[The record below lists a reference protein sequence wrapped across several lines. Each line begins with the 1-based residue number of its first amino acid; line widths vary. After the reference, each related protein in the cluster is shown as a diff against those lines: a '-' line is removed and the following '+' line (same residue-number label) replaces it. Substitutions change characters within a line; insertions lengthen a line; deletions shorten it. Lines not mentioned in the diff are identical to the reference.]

1 MNSNTYKNLF
11 IKIFCITLLVKIFLA
26 YFTPMTGDEAFFY
39 QWGVFPAAGYSDHPP
54 MVGWLIFL
62 LRMLGEHPLIL
73 RAFTVLLTSII
84 GLGIVLLCQKT
95 LDQKYQAHAW
105 LIGALYLCLPWSW
118 LFFMVTTDT
127 TLVLFMFCS
136 GLVYML
142 ADRQASASKALVLYA
157 LCGILLGLAFL
168 SKYFSALLGFAFAIH
183 CLLFRRKRLWAPFVI
198 LAFALPA
205 ICFNLWFNATHGWS
219 NIMFNVFNR
228 NQDKQWSIGTLIGYI
243 AMVVYIITPWT
254 IFYAFKSKKTFA
266 TDKKL
271 VYSALALWSVPFALF
286 LVLSIKRS
294 IGLHWVIGFVPFFM
308 IWAAYRLHTE
318 HLQKSIKWTIYLSIP
333 HFLIFLTILFAP
345 MSFWGK
351 FNLQHKAVFLH
362 KTDQITQNLESS
374 LPADGVIMAYAYS
387 PAATLAFYHKAYVPV
402 FGEGKFHSRQ
412 DDQIIDFKDFAGKTI
427 RIYTGRQQN
436 HDFYKAYFDEIQP
449 QTMQV
454 DGVDFYFVDGTNF
467 NFEKYRDT
475 VLKSVAQKYHNAPSW
490 LPNLGD
496 PYCERYGFD
505 FCSPQK

>member
-183 CLLFRRKRLWAPFVI
+183 CLIFRRKRLWAPFVI

-271 VYSALALWSVPFALF
+271 VYSALTLWSVPFALF

-318 HLQKSIKWTIYLSIP
+318 HLQKSIKWMASSWPTHTAPQQPLPSITR
-333 HFLIFLTILFAP
+333 HMYRFLGKASSTPDRMTRSLTSRILRARPFASTRAGSKI
-345 MSFWGK
+345 MISTRHISMK
-351 FNLQHKAVFLH
+351 Y
-362 KTDQITQNLESS
+362 S
-374 LPADGVIMAYAYS
+374 LKPCRWMVSISILLMAPTS
-387 PAATLAFYHKAYVPV
+387 ISK
-402 FGEGKFHSRQ
+402 S
-412 DDQIIDFKDFAGKTI
+412 
-427 RIYTGRQQN
+427 TG
-436 HDFYKAYFDEIQP
+436 IP
-449 QTMQV
+449 
-454 DGVDFYFVDGTNF
+454 
-467 NFEKYRDT
+467 
-475 VLKSVAQKYHNAPSW
+475 
-490 LPNLGD
+490 
-496 PYCERYGFD
+496 C
-505 FCSPQK
+505 

>member
-183 CLLFRRKRLWAPFVI
+183 CLIFRRKRLWAPFVI

-271 VYSALALWSVPFALF
+271 VYSALTLWSVPFALF

-318 HLQKSIKWTIYLSIP
+318 HLQKSIKWTI
-333 HFLIFLTILFAP
+333 
-345 MSFWGK
+345 
-351 FNLQHKAVFLH
+351 
-362 KTDQITQNLESS
+362 
-374 LPADGVIMAYAYS
+374 
-387 PAATLAFYHKAYVPV
+387 
-402 FGEGKFHSRQ
+402 
-412 DDQIIDFKDFAGKTI
+412 
-427 RIYTGRQQN
+427 
-436 HDFYKAYFDEIQP
+436 
-449 QTMQV
+449 
-454 DGVDFYFVDGTNF
+454 
-467 NFEKYRDT
+467 
-475 VLKSVAQKYHNAPSW
+475 
-490 LPNLGD
+490 
-496 PYCERYGFD
+496 
-505 FCSPQK
+505 